1 MISNKLMAKRQ
12 TQLKSLLAFANTRL
26 EELRKEWEKND
37 LSEEWL
43 AGLSVKDRKMLR
55 DMRIKEV

>member
-26 EELRKEWEKND
+26 DELHKEWEKHD

-43 AGLSVKDRKMLR
+43 ATLTVKDRKMLR
-55 DMRIKEV
+55 DMRIREV